1 MQTIINRVFPGGN
14 ASSIIPFLLI
24 ISVIPLSELLYNFL
38 RYQFVKGVLTF
49 TFGMLIFLMPL
60 FLFRKHL
67 RLYLMFLIPILII
80 VPFNLAYI
88 LYFHSE
94 MSEATILMIINTNYS
109 EALELLRNYL
119 PVLIAFIALYLFVL
133 YLLYRRVP
141 NTTDTRKTVY
151 VSCVALIALA
161 ISPLPIYDRN
171 VSYSENVKYALY
183 DIFPGNVVRGIAN
196 VIYQNKFIRQGETM
210 RKNFYY
216 HSWQDTSIKDKQIHV
231 LIIGES
237 SRYDHWG
244 INGYSRNTSPNLSKR
259 KNLVSYS
266 DVAAGGFMTKWAV
279 PLLLT
284 GVGADHYESNFH
296 RKGIAGTFNEAG
308 FQSYWITNQIDYWAY
323 VKVHSLEAQKG
334 YYLLTDFRSTKN
346 VVMDM
351 QLVDTLK
358 KILSQRGGKKF
369 ITVHSLGSHYSYS
382 ARYPDQFDKFKPSN
396 KSITTKLTDRKFK
409 NVLINSY
416 DNSIYYTDAVIDSII
431 SLVDKQNAFS
441 SVTYISDHGEDLM
454 DDNRRLTS
462 HHEGS
467 PPTKYVA
474 HVPFFVWYSAKLQAK
489 YSEKI
494 SNLSRHKDAKVSSQ
508 NLIYS
513 LTSMVGIHYP
523 AQDSLKD
530 ITSAYYKDNQ
540 QLILGESRKVYPCP
554 AFK

>member
-1 MQTIINRVFPGGN
+1 MRPVITRLFTRGN
-14 ASSIIPFLLI
+14 TSSLISFLLI
-24 ISVIPLSELLYNFL
+24 ISVIPFSELLFNIL
-38 RYQFVKGVLTF
+38 RHQFMKGIFTF
-49 TFGMLIFLMPL
+49 AFGMLIFLLPL

-67 RLYLMFLIPILII
+67 RLYLIFLIPVLLL

-94 MSEATILMIINTNYS
+94 MSEATILMIMNTNRH

-119 PVLIAFIALYLFVL
+119 AVLIIFLVIYLFVL

-141 NTTDTRKTVY
+141 HTIDTKKTIY
-151 VSCVALIALA
+151 VSSFSLMALA
-161 ISPLPIYDRN
+161 ISPLPIYDHS
-171 VSYSENVKYALY
+171 VSYSENIKDALY
-183 DIFPGNVVRGIAN
+183 DIFPGNVVSGIEN
-196 VIYQNKFIRQGETM
+196 VLYQDKFVRQGQNE
-210 RKNFYY
+210 RKNFSF
-216 HSWQDTSIKDKQIHV
+216 HSEQDASIKDKQIHV

-259 KNLVSYS
+259 ESLVSYS
-266 DVAAGGFMTKWAV
+266 NVASGGFMTEWAV

-284 GVGADHYESNFH
+284 GVGADNYQSNFH
-296 RKGIAGTFNEAG
+296 RKGITGAFNEAG
-308 FQSYWITNQIDYWAY
+308 FQSYWITNQTDYLGY
-323 VKVHSLEAQKG
+323 FKVHSLESQKD

-358 KILSQRGGKKF
+358 KLLNQPGDKKF
-369 ITVHSLGSHYSYS
+369 IIIHGLGSHYSYS
-382 ARYPDQFDKFKPSN
+382 ARYPGQFDVFKPSN
-396 KSITTKLTDRKFK
+396 KSITTKMTDQKSK
-409 NVLINSY
+409 NILINSY
-416 DNSIYYTDAVIDSII
+416 DNSIRYTDAVIDSVIK
-431 SLVDKQNAFS
+431 LVNKQNAFS

-454 DDNRRLTS
+454 DDGRGLTS
-462 HHEGS
+462 HHQGS

-474 HVPFFVWYSAKLQAK
+474 HVPFFIWYSAKLQAK
-489 YSEKI
+489 FPQKI
-494 SNLSRHKDAKVSSQ
+494 INLLQHKDARVSSQ

-513 LTSMVGIHYP
+513 LTGMVGISYP
-523 AQDSLKD
+523 TKDSLKD

-540 QLILGESRKVYPCP
+540 QLIMGEDRKVYPCP

>member
-1 MQTIINRVFPGGN
+1 MKLIAHRAFPGGN
-14 ASSIIPFLLI
+14 VSSIIPFLLI

-38 RYQFVKGVLTF
+38 RFQFVKGILTF
-49 TFGMLIFLMPL
+49 TFGMLIFLLPL

-67 RLYLMFLIPILII
+67 RLYLICLIPILLI
-80 VPFNLAYI
+80 VPFNLGYI

-94 MSEATILMIINTNYS
+94 MSEATILMIMGTNYN
-109 EALELLRNYL
+109 EAFEFLKNYL
-119 PVLIAFIALYLFVL
+119 AVLIGFIAIYLFVL
-133 YLLYRRVP
+133 YLLYRKVP
-141 NTTDTRKTVY
+141 STIGTRKTAY
-151 VSCVALIALA
+151 VSSVSLIALA
-161 ISPLPIYDRN
+161 ISPLPIYDHN
-171 VSYSENVKYALY
+171 VSYSENIKYALY
-183 DIFPGNVVRGIAN
+183 DLFPGNVVKGITD
-196 VIYQNKFIRQGETM
+196 VLYQNKFIRQGEAM

-216 HSWQDTSIKDKQIHV
+216 HSRQDTSIKDKQVHV

-244 INGYSRNTSPNLSKR
+244 INGYLRNTSPNLSKR

-266 DVAAGGFMTKWAV
+266 NAATGGFMTKWAV

-284 GVGADHYESNFH
+284 GVGADHYELNFH
-296 RKGIAGTFNEAG
+296 RKGIVGAFNEAG
-308 FQSYWITNQIDYWAY
+308 FQSYWITNQVDYWAY

-351 QLVDTLK
+351 QLVDTLR
-358 KILSQRGGKKF
+358 KILSQPGNKKF
-369 ITVHSLGSHYSYS
+369 IVIHGLGSHYSYS
-382 ARYPDQFDKFKPSN
+382 ARYPAQFDRFKPSN
-396 KSITTKLTDRKFK
+396 KTITTKITDKKSK

-416 DNSIYYTDAVIDSII
+416 DNSIYYTDAVIDSVIN
-431 SLVDKQNAFS
+431 LVDKQNAFS

-454 DDNRRLTS
+454 DDSKNLTS
-462 HHEGS
+462 HYQGS
-467 PPTKYVA
+467 PPTGYVM
-474 HVPFFVWYSAKLQAK
+474 HIPFFIWYSQKMLAK
-489 YSEKI
+489 YPEKI
-494 SNLSRHKDAKVSSQ
+494 SNLLQHKNARVSSQ

-523 AQDSLKD
+523 TQDSLKD

-540 QLILGESRKVYPCP
+540 QLILGDNWKIYPCP

>member
-1 MQTIINRVFPGGN
+1 MKLALNRPFPRGN

-38 RYQFVKGVLTF
+38 RYQFVKGILTF
-49 TFGMLIFLMPL
+49 TFGMLVFLMPL

-67 RLYLMFLIPILII
+67 RLYLIFLVPILLI
-80 VPFNLAYI
+80 VPINLAYI

-94 MSEATILMIINTNYS
+94 MSEATILMITNTNYN
-109 EALELLRNYL
+109 EASELLKNYL
-119 PVLIAFIALYLFVL
+119 TVLIAFITVYLFVL

-141 NTTDTRKTVY
+141 NIIKTRKTVY
-151 VSCVALIALA
+151 VSLVSFIALA
-161 ISPLPIYDRN
+161 ISPLPIYKHN
-171 VSYSENVKYALY
+171 ISYSENIIYALY
-183 DIFPGNVVRGIAN
+183 DIFPGNVVKGIAD
-196 VIYQNKFIRQGETM
+196 VLYQDKFIRQGKIM

-216 HSWQDTSIKDKQIHV
+216 HSRQDTSIKGKQVHV

-266 DVAAGGFMTKWAV
+266 NAATGGFMTKLAV

-296 RKGIAGTFNEAG
+296 RKGIVDAFNEAG
-308 FQSYWITNQIDYWAY
+308 FQSYWITNQVDYWAY
-323 VKVHSLEAQKG
+323 VKVHSLEAQKR
-334 YYLLTDFRSTKN
+334 YYLVTDFRSTKN

-358 KILSQRGGKKF
+358 KILSQPGDKKF
-369 ITVHSLGSHYSYS
+369 MVIHSLGSHYSYS
-382 ARYPDQFDKFKPSN
+382 ARYPDQFDRFKPSN
-396 KSITTKLTDRKFK
+396 KTITTKITDKKFK

-416 DNSIYYTDAVIDSII
+416 DNSIYYTDAVIDRVI

-454 DDNRRLTS
+454 DDIRSLTA
-462 HHEGS
+462 HYQGS
-467 PPTKYVA
+467 PPTRYVA
-474 HVPFFVWYSAKLQAK
+474 HVPFFIWYSSKLQAK
-489 YSEKI
+489 YPQKI
-494 SNLSRHKDAKVSSQ
+494 SNLLQHKDAKVSSQ
-508 NLIYS
+508 DLIYS

-523 AQDSLKD
+523 TQDSLKD
-530 ITSAYYKDNQ
+530 LTTASYKDDQ
-540 QLILGESRKVYPCP
+540 QLILGDNWKVYPCP